1 MFSLAVV
8 GGVHHAM
15 NTCQFENTENDEE
28 KEIVHSPS
36 QTLFYIPTGK
46 NPRWL
51 LRLSTFGKL

>member
-28 KEIVHSPS
+28 KEIVRSPS

-46 NPRWL
+46 
-51 LRLSTFGKL
+51 TQGGC